1 MINLGNALKVLVEAK
16 IADVAK
22 LLLQNQRAF

>member
-1 MINLGNALKVLVEAK
+1 LLCRDV

-22 LLLQNQRAF
+22 LLLHHPVTILHNFFE